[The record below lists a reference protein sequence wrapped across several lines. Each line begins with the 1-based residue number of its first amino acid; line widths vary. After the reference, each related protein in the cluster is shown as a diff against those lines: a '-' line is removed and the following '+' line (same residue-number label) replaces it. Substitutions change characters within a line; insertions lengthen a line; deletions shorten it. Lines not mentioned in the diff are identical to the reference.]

1 MKLDYYMKL
10 RKMLTAD
17 PDFNLVEVHSFVSDS
32 TDSCQSGK
40 FSNRSASASEG
51 LQAILN
57 IIYD

>member
-1 MKLDYYMKL
+1 
-10 RKMLTAD
+10 MLTAD